1 MTPRVGDERV
11 EITDLLWRA
20 DAAGRP
26 VPVRRSEV
34 VARLTASGQAGAAR
48 IAGRLPVL
56 GDGDVLDP
64 TEVDALGVRVHRE
77 LSRLGEE
84 LQMARRVA
92 AILGPVL
99 DGLRAG
105 GGGPVRV
112 VDLGCGIGHL
122 VRSLAHTGELGPHV
136 ELVGVDLNPALVA
149 EAERLREVEDLHC
162 RFVHGD
168 AMGPGVAVAD
178 PARTVVISVGVLHHL
193 GAADLEA
200 LFRAQ
205 ADLGVAAWAHWDI
218 VPGAWSTLGSW
229 VFHLARMREPV
240 SRHDG
245 VLSARRSHPADLL
258 LAAARAGAPAYDH
271 EVREGPRW
279 HPRALD
285 VLRPLV
291 GVRR

>member
-1 MTPRVGDERV
+1 M
-11 EITDLLWRA
+11 EITDLLWRT
-20 DAAGRP
+20 DARGRP
-26 VPVRRSEV
+26 LPVRRSEV
-34 VARLTASGQAGAAR
+34 VARLTASGQSGAVRVAAR
-48 IAGRLPVL
+48 LPL
-56 GDGDVLDP
+56 LRGDEGDGDLLDP
-64 TEVDALGVRVHRE
+64 AEVDALGVRVHRE

-92 AILGPVL
+92 AVLGPVV
-99 DGLRAG
+99 DGLRG
-105 GGGPVRV
+105 DGGGPVRV

-122 VRSLAHTGELGPHV
+122 VRSLAHTGELGPDV

-149 EAERLREVEDLHC
+149 EADRLRGVEGLRC

-168 AMGPGVAVAD
+168 ALEPGVAVDD
-178 PARTVVISVGVLHHL
+178 PSRTVVISVGVLHHL
-193 GAADLEA
+193 TPAELEA

-205 ADLGVAAWAHWDI
+205 ADLGVVAWAHWDI
-218 VPGAWSTLGSW
+218 VPCVWSTVGSW
-229 VFHLARMREPV
+229 VFHRARMREPV

-245 VLSARRSHPADLL
+245 VLSARRAHPAETL
-258 LAAARAGAPAYDH
+258 LAAASAGAPAYDH
-271 EVREGPRW
+271 DVVEGPRW